1 MNELGSQERSGT
13 PYRRAFVLFA
23 VLLGHLVLVSL
34 MMRSSRWVVS
44 LPASEQPLVLLALP
58 RETPRVMAPGRPPR
72 PRRPSRAQPPG
83 ESSPDHPAPAPSAPP
98 AAPAPPDWVHEAELA
113 ARDSVAA
120 RERADH
126 YRDLSGSITPAARL
140 DRAQSLG
147 AGAARHHLETS
158 PRGVLGR
165 HARHSPQR
173 ALRVRSRVAVPGL
186 LQDWTHRAERRH
198 AQAHGRWGRAVAGAV
213 SVEAPASLAREA
225 QRAPHTGG
233 RESEIRLAE
242 PNEIAA
248 VVLRAVQRGVSAR
261 DEILERLHR
270 LVERGESRAQGN
282 LQVAAGRGQ

>member
-1 MNELGSQERSGT
+1 M

-126 YRDLSGSITPAARL
+126 YRDLSGLSPLQRDWIVRNRLEPAQPGIIWKRPRVEYSDGMPVIRL
-140 DRAQSLG
+140 SERCVSVPALLFLVFCKIGHIEPNGDMLKHMDD
-147 AGAARHHLETS
+147 GAAR
-158 PRGVLGR
+158 
-165 HARHSPQR
+165 
-173 ALRVRSRVAVPGL
+173 
-186 LQDWTHRAERRH
+186 
-198 AQAHGRWGRAVAGAV
+198 
-213 SVEAPASLAREA
+213 
-225 QRAPHTGG
+225 
-233 RESEIRLAE
+233 
-242 PNEIAA
+242 
-248 VVLRAVQRGVSAR
+248 
-261 DEILERLHR
+261 
-270 LVERGESRAQGN
+270 
-282 LQVAAGRGQ
+282 